1 MLNKKEIVMPLNL
14 SLKRLLCPAMTLIC
28 IFFVMAPFARAQY
41 VRRDAGKTTTTT
53 TTTTRDHDDDYDDED
68 EEEVI
73 TDHGRR
79 VYIRDPEPIDRVVE
93 ETFGSRSAS
102 GMAGCKTDDRAK
114 DAITGLKSDCNAWI
128 KDRRSELKDRF
139 VTGTCSEKCDDC
151 GMSMQRCAVTGRV
164 HYTLRK

>member
-1 MLNKKEIVMPLNL
+1 MPLNL
-14 SLKRLLCPAMTLIC
+14 SLRRLLCPAMTLVLML
-28 IFFVMAPFARAQY
+28 FVMAPFARAQY

-53 TTTTRDHDDDYDDED
+53 TTTTRDHDNDND

-128 KDRRSELKDRF
+128 KDRKSELKDRF

-151 GMSMQRCAVTGRV
+151 GMSMQRCSVTGRV
-164 HYTLRK
+164 HYILRK